1 MANQSWKQQM
11 YQSIANS
18 QVQQVMQQQREQGI
32 AQLQAEFDAW
42 QKQQNDI
49 AQLQAEYDAWYAQN
63 NSQPTPTVP
72 VQTKKEKTQT
82 IPSLRQQ
89 GVDRAVE
96 RRQRFSKL
104 ESNTNYSAAPQINEK
119 ARGGKEW
126 NKSVTDTLNMLN
138 TKDFKDTAKK
148 GSVQRAI
155 AQKPVKE
162 QLENAI
168 KQQNEDTQPT
178 SIRDIIGAGSTPTN
192 NIKDMLTQQPEK
204 KPSVIEPS
212 EQTANNQQFDEVAKI
227 VEDAAKDWAPWFTYR
242 GSKWENPYD
251 SMTPEQQQIVRDYVQ
266 QNKNN
271 PNLSEDERKRLGDFL
286 KVYGGS
292 GDVEDFNDVAT
303 AYNNTFSDR
312 MQTLRAGIGGFV
324 NANKPVADLMAKGAS
339 KLPIMGQAIDLDEA
353 EKAYDASVTNAMDK
367 NRAAA
372 EIGRGA
378 GQIYDYLVT
387 SPVVGAAT
395 SAMGLSGVGASAVNQ
410 LVQAGQDIA
419 LDVYPEAQR
428 MLKEEGEINWGEL
441 AKRFGTDVAMNVAME
456 LIPSLRGVNYDYLTK
471 TVGNNADIFKN
482 MTQSGAYKTIPD
494 IANSIANA
502 ASDIKANEAPVENV
516 AKMQMIP
523 GMETESAVVD
533 DINRQFSDL
542 MGSYHPDTSAMRN
555 IYNAE
560 DLNSSLNEQLADAM
574 RASQADEAVESAA
587 KAMPEAPVNE
597 VANNADEVA
606 EAVNNISPIKND
618 IDEMSDAVTNRI
630 LDVGYKVDAANNDV
644 LNKSYR
650 ELLDY
655 EEKWAKTISESTDI
669 EEIRR
674 ATKDLNNAISR
685 FNTRAKKVDPSIAKD
700 IYNRKFSSMLNS
712 FNTKLDDFYNG
723 ARRTEEATNLIVGSN
738 TDDALKEI
746 SEVQTAKQALFDDVR
761 NGRVSAQDFNYRMDN
776 LNRAE
781 SKLIDKYPDWYDN
794 GTLKGTLE
802 DYVPG
807 ATTKT
812 MAEDVGAAKNVPD
825 TAGEYKMQ
833 FFADG
838 ETPKEQWGT
847 SKFYENNAAKRGYAD
862 KLNPEDYRYRK
873 TNATEQM
880 DVFKTRH
887 KDSKDIVR
895 DLVEA
900 DSFDDADMRG
910 AMAKMDELMN
920 GSVDDV
926 RKGSRLGKKIS
937 FEGREGGRVVQ
948 AMYDASLNTPT
959 GQMRQAQQK
968 IGEAIDN
975 RVGKGTTEALD
986 NLYEKVSQAYDEA
999 KNKEEFAK
1007 KLEELLNGDLKQYA
1021 SKKTAADMD
1030 SKKIRGLN
1038 KIIKML
1044 DKAESLE
1051 DVPIDDLMDVMY
1063 KANGGLTLSPTA
1075 QKEIYDLLTEASKF
1089 DPESYKCRVLQAKAA
1104 RKVMAEVPSGLG
1116 DYIRTFLYDNMLGN
1130 FKTAFSR
1137 NFLGNVAYQSLEKVR
1152 EIPSAA
1158 VDAVTSKFT
1167 GKRSTLGWNRQKAKA
1182 YLEGFKTGGKETL
1195 GDIVNNVNTTRSG
1208 QHGWEEALKNN
1219 TTVHNDN
1226 KALGHWANQV
1236 DFYVENV
1243 MKGGDRP
1250 IYEANYKEFKTELEQ
1265 LLKRYGKDHVVGLE
1279 GVDDS
1284 LLPEVIDKLSA
1295 VRAADE
1301 VFQKKGH
1308 ISEGLT
1314 KLRDGLGELSRGTFG
1329 VDILSTA
1336 SSPFT
1341 LTPGNMAER
1350 AIEYTPIGAIKNAI
1364 ETAKELKVGNFNQ
1377 RRFAEEAGRTITGLP
1392 VLLAAYAGAKN
1403 GNING
1408 GLSTDPDE
1416 RQAQIDDGFIEYGLN
1431 VPEQVPFLGGKTL
1444 DTSDL
1449 PVYGPFMQAGAAIN
1463 ENGLS
1468 PSSSLQAAE
1477 AVLGGSTMQGIR
1489 RAFGADNAS
1498 YSSQDSVLDNL
1509 KHTVLSSGTQF
1520 VPSLV
1525 RQTAQTTDEYKRD
1538 LGEYKSNEYYINSIK
1553 NAIPGVRQTLPIK
1566 YDTEGQPVLQNQG
1579 RNIGSKIL
1587 ENYVLPMNV
1596 SEYAPTELNQEA
1608 SRLLESMG
1616 SPMGFVPKA
1625 ARKDLR
1631 KWDEDPTV
1639 NKEYTEEQFREYK
1652 KDLGTLNSGAANAL
1666 IESDFY
1672 SGLNDDTKAK
1682 TLSNVYS
1689 AMKQIARENA
1699 TGIPVDDKIA
1709 AAYKEGGTEG
1719 MINYLA
1725 GKQAAKDANVKSNSK
1740 AGQAIQEA
1748 AESGDVESA
1757 NNMSQQIQ
1765 LLPTLGL
1772 EKPGPQATYTKAY
1785 GVYDGLTAEDFAK
1798 TYKEIDTNNSQG
1810 LEKAEVIAYMNKHK
1824 LNQSDGMAFWQ
1835 AYAKTEGGNAWKI
1848 PSIKDG
1854 VWK

>member
-1 MANQSWKQQM
+1 MAKQSWKQQM
-11 YQSIANS
+11 YEQIANS
-18 QVQQVMQQQREQGI
+18 QVQQVIAQQR
-32 AQLQAEFDAW
+32 ADQLQNDFANW

-49 AQLQAEYDAWYAQN
+49 AQLQASFAEWK
-63 NSQPTPTVP
+63 NSQPTPEPIQP
-72 VQTKKEKTQT
+72 VQTAPVQTVKRVKEEAKT
-82 IPSLRQQ
+82 IPSLEDYFRPKTLSGRDINKETANYLQRENYQREQQ
-89 GVDRAVE
+89 KENVLASTKPKDNRTA
-96 RRQRFSKL
+96 
-104 ESNTNYSAAPQINEK
+104 NQIVQDAIRGNNED
-119 ARGGKEW
+119 
-126 NKSVTDTLNMLN
+126 VQTDNIRNMFGNPASEGQNSIKNMLQAEVPST
-138 TKDFKDTAKK
+138 TKANVSSDPEADKF
-148 GSVQRAI
+148 
-155 AQKPVKE
+155 
-162 QLENAI
+162 
-168 KQQNEDTQPT
+168 NEVSQ
-178 SIRDIIGAGSTPTN
+178 
-192 NIKDMLTQQPEK
+192 
-204 KPSVIEPS
+204 
-212 EQTANNQQFDEVAKI
+212 I

-251 SMTPEQQQIVRDYVQ
+251 SMTPEQQQIVKDYVQ
-266 QNKNN
+266 QNKDN

-292 GDVEDFNDVAT
+292 GESEDFNEIAT
-303 AYNNTFSDR
+303 AWNNSFGDK
-312 MQTLRAGIGGFV
+312 MQTLRAGIAGFF
-324 NANKPVADLMAKGAS
+324 NSKKPVADLMAKGAT
-339 KLPIMGQAIDLDEA
+339 KLPGLNQIDLDEA
-353 EKAYDASVTNAMDK
+353 NKAYDASVVNAMDK

-378 GQIYDYLVT
+378 GQIYDYAVT

-395 SAMGLSGVGASAVNQ
+395 AALGVGGVGAAAVNQ
-410 LVQAGQDIA
+410 LFQAGQDIA
-419 LDVYPEAQR
+419 FDVWPEAQR
-428 MLKEEGEINWGEL
+428 MLKEEGQINWGEL
-441 AKRFGTDVAMNVAME
+441 AKKFGTDVAMNFAME
-456 LIPSLRGVNYDYLTK
+456 VVPSLRGVNYDYLTK

-494 IANSIANA
+494 LVSNA
-502 ASDIKANEAPVENV
+502 ADAIKSANRASEVPVENI
-516 AKMQMIP
+516 ATRQMIP
-523 GMETESAVVD
+523 GMETESAVTD
-533 DINRQFSDL
+533 EINNQFSQL
-542 MGSYHPDTSAMRN
+542 MGMYQPETSAMRN
-555 IYNAE
+555 IYSAD
-560 DLNSSLNEQLADAM
+560 DLSNNLNEQLANAI
-574 RASQADEAVESAA
+574 RANQADEAIESAA
-587 KAMPEAPVNE
+587 KAMPEAPANE
-597 VANNADEVA
+597 VARTADEVA
-606 EAVNNISPIKND
+606 DSIEDVAKTADNVSPIKAE
-618 IDEMSDAVTNRI
+618 IDDMSEVVTNRI
-630 LDVGYKVDAANNDV
+630 YDVGYKVDAANNEA
-644 LNKSYR
+644 LSKSYN
-650 ELLDY
+650 ELLGY
-655 EEKWAKTISESTDI
+655 EEKWAKAISNSSDI
-669 EEIRR
+669 DEIRQ

-685 FNTRAKKVDPSIAKD
+685 FNTKAKKVDPSISKD
-700 IYNRKFSSMLNS
+700 IYNKKFSSMLNS
-712 FNTKLDDFYNG
+712 FNTKLDDYYNG
-723 ARRTEEATNLIVGSN
+723 ARRAEEAADLIIGNN

-802 DYVPG
+802 DYVPS

-812 MAEDVGAAKNVPD
+812 MAEDVGIAKNTPD
-825 TAGEYKMQ
+825 APGEYKMQ

-847 SKFYENNAAKRGYAD
+847 SKFYENSAAKRGYAD

-900 DSFDDADMRG
+900 DAFDDADMRG
-910 AMAKMDELMN
+910 AMNTMDELMK

-926 RKGSRLGKKIS
+926 RRASRLGKKIS

-948 AMYDASLNTPT
+948 AMYDARLDTPT
-959 GQMRQAQQK
+959 GQVREAQK
-968 IGEAIDN
+968 TIGDAIDK
-975 RVGKGTTEALD
+975 RVGKGTSEALD
-986 NLYEKVSQAYDEA
+986 NLYEELSQAYEKA
-999 KNKEEFAK
+999 KNKEEFAESVK
-1007 KLEELLNGDLKQYA
+1007 KLLSDDLKNHV
-1021 SKKTAADMD
+1021 SKKTAKEMD
-1030 SKKIRGLN
+1030 SKKIKGL
-1038 KIIKML
+1038 KKVL
-1044 DKAESLE
+1044 DVIDKGKDLKAVDFDE
-1051 DVPIDDLMDVMY
+1051 LMDVMY
-1063 KANGGLTLSPTA
+1063 KSNGGVTLSPKT
-1075 QKEIYDLLTEASKF
+1075 QKEVYNLLQRASKY
-1089 DPESYKCRVLQAKAA
+1089 DPESYEFRRLQAQAA
-1104 RKVMAEVPSGLG
+1104 RKVMAEVPSGLT
-1116 DYIRTFLYDNMLGN
+1116 DYVRSFLYANMLGN

-1137 NFLGNVAYQSLEKVR
+1137 NFFGNVAYQTLEKVR
-1152 EIPSAA
+1152 EVPSAIVDSA
-1158 VDAVTSKFT
+1158 VSLKT
-1167 GKRSTLGWNRQKAKA
+1167 GKRSALSWNAGKAKA
-1182 YLEGFKTGGKETL
+1182 YKEGFMTGGKETFQDTF
-1195 GDIVNNVNTTRSG
+1195 GKGGAINTTRSG
-1208 QHGWEEALKNN
+1208 QRGWKQTLANNATLYNDN
-1219 TTVHNDN
+1219 TT
-1226 KALGHWANQV
+1226 LGHWANQV
-1236 DFYVENV
+1236 DYYVKKAMEL
-1243 MKGGDRP
+1243 GDRP
-1250 IYEANYKEFKTELEQ
+1250 IYEANYNEFKTELEQ
-1265 LLKRYGKDHVVGLE
+1265 LVDKYGKNRVVGLE
-1279 GVDDS
+1279 GIDDADI
-1284 LLPEVIDKLSA
+1284 PEVIDKLASL
-1295 VRAADE
+1295 RAADA

-1308 ISEGLT
+1308 MSEGLA
-1314 KLRDGLGELSRGTFG
+1314 KFRDGLGEMSRGALG

-1341 LTPGNMAER
+1341 LTPGNMLEKAV
-1350 AIEYTPIGAIKNAI
+1350 EYTPLGFLKNAI
-1364 ETAKELKVGNFNQ
+1364 ETVSEIKGGGFNQ
-1377 RRFAEEAGRTITGLP
+1377 RRFVEEAGRSITGLP
-1392 VLLAAYAGAKN
+1392 VLGAAYLGAKK
-1403 GNING
+1403 GLING
-1408 GLSTDPDE
+1408 GLSTDQDE

-1449 PVYGPFMQAGAAIN
+1449 PVYGPFMQAGAAIK

-1477 AVLGGSTMQGIR
+1477 AVLGGSAMQGIR

-1509 KHTVLSSGTQF
+1509 KNTVLSSGTQF

-1538 LGEYKSNEYYINSIK
+1538 LGEYKSNEYYLNSIK
-1553 NAIPGVRQTLPIK
+1553 NAIPGVRETLPIK
-1566 YDTEGQPVLQNQG
+1566 YNTEGQPVLQNQG

-1596 SEYAPTELNQEA
+1596 SEYSPTELNQEA

-1639 NKEYTEEQFREYK
+1639 NKEYTEAQFREYK
-1652 KDLGTLNSGAANAL
+1652 QNLGTLNSGAANAL

-1682 TLSNVYS
+1682 TLSKVYS
-1689 AMKQIARENA
+1689 AMKQIAREDA
-1699 TGIPVDDKIA
+1699 TGIPIDDKIA

-1719 MINYLA
+1719 MINYIA
-1725 GKQAAKDANVKSNSK
+1725 GKQAAKDANLQSNSK

>member
-1 MANQSWKQQM
+1 MAKQSWKQQM
-11 YQSIANS
+11 YEQIANS

-32 AQLQAEFDAW
+32 AQLQAEYDAW

-49 AQLQAEYDAWYAQN
+49 AQLQAEYDNWYAQN
-63 NSQPTPTVP
+63 NPQPVQP
-72 VQTKKEKTQT
+72 VQTAPVQTVKMAKEEAKT
-82 IPSLRQQ
+82 IPSLEDYFRPKTLSGRDINKETANYLQREKYQREQQ
-89 GVDRAVE
+89 KENALASTKPKDNRTANQIVQDAIR
-96 RRQRFSKL
+96 K
-104 ESNTNYSAAPQINEK
+104 SNEDVQ
-119 ARGGKEW
+119 
-126 NKSVTDTLNMLN
+126 TDNIRNMFGNPASEGQNSIKNMLQAEVPST
-138 TKDFKDTAKK
+138 TKANVSSDPEADKF
-148 GSVQRAI
+148 
-155 AQKPVKE
+155 
-162 QLENAI
+162 
-168 KQQNEDTQPT
+168 NEVSQ
-178 SIRDIIGAGSTPTN
+178 
-192 NIKDMLTQQPEK
+192 
-204 KPSVIEPS
+204 
-212 EQTANNQQFDEVAKI
+212 I

-251 SMTPEQQQIVRDYVQ
+251 SMTPEQQQIVKDYVQ
-266 QNKNN
+266 QNKDN

-292 GDVEDFNDVAT
+292 GESEDFNEIAT
-303 AYNNTFSDR
+303 AWNNSFGDK
-312 MQTLRAGIGGFV
+312 MQTLRAGIAGFV
-324 NANKPVADLMAKGAS
+324 NSKKPVADLMAKGAT
-339 KLPIMGQAIDLDEA
+339 KLPGLNQIDLDEA
-353 EKAYDASVTNAMDK
+353 NKSYDASVVNAMDK

-372 EIGRGA
+372 EIGRGV
-378 GQIYDYLVT
+378 GQIYDYAVT

-395 SAMGLSGVGASAVNQ
+395 AAMGVGGVGAAAVNQ
-410 LVQAGQDIA
+410 LFQAGQDIA
-419 LDVYPEAQR
+419 FDVWPEAQR
-428 MLKEEGEINWGEL
+428 MLKEEGQINWGEL
-441 AKRFGTDVAMNVAME
+441 AKRFGTDVVMNFAME
-456 LIPSLRGVNYDYLTK
+456 VVPSLRGVNYDYLTK

-494 IANSIANA
+494 LVSNA
-502 ASDIKANEAPVENV
+502 ADAIKSANKASEEPVENI
-516 AKMQMIP
+516 ATRQMIP
-523 GMETESAVVD
+523 GMETESAVTD
-533 DINRQFSDL
+533 EINNQFSQL
-542 MGSYHPDTSAMRN
+542 MGMYQPETSAMRN
-555 IYNAE
+555 IYSAD
-560 DLNSSLNEQLADAM
+560 DLSNSLNEQLANAIK
-574 RASQADEAVESAA
+574 ANQADEVIESAA

-597 VANNADEVA
+597 VARTADEVA
-606 EAVNNISPIKND
+606 DSIEDVAKTVDNVSPIKAE
-618 IDEMSDAVTNRI
+618 IDDMSEVVTNKI
-630 LDVGYKVDAANNDV
+630 YDVGYKVDAANNEA
-644 LNKSYR
+644 LSKSYN
-650 ELLDY
+650 ELLGY
-655 EEKWAKTISESTDI
+655 EEKWAKAISNSSDI
-669 EEIRR
+669 DEIRQ

-685 FNTRAKKVDPSIAKD
+685 FNTRAKKVDPSISKD
-700 IYNRKFSSMLNS
+700 IYNKKFSSMLNS

-723 ARRTEEATNLIVGSN
+723 ARRSEEAANLIVGNN

-802 DYVPG
+802 DYVPS

-812 MAEDVGAAKNVPD
+812 MAEDVGIAKNTPD
-825 TAGEYKMQ
+825 APGEYKMQ

-895 DLVEA
+895 DLVET

-920 GSVDDV
+920 GSVDDI

-1044 DKAESLE
+1044 DKAESLK

-1089 DPESYKCRVLQAKAA
+1089 DPESYKCRILQAKAA

-1137 NFLGNVAYQSLEKVR
+1137 NFLGNVTYQSLEKVR
-1152 EIPSAA
+1152 ELPTAA
-1158 VDAVTSKFT
+1158 VDALTSKFT
-1167 GKRSTLGWNRQKAKA
+1167 GKHSALGWNKDKAKS
-1182 YLEGFKTGGKETL
+1182 YIEGFKTGGKETL
-1195 GDIVNNVNTTRSG
+1195 GDIANGVNTNRSG

-1226 KALGHWANQV
+1226 KMLGHWANQV

-1308 ISEGLT
+1308 MSDGLT

-1350 AIEYTPIGAIKNAI
+1350 AMEYTPIGAIKNAI
-1364 ETAKELKVGNFNQ
+1364 ETAKELKAGNFNQ
-1377 RRFAEEAGRTITGLP
+1377 RRFVEEAGRTITGLP

-1431 VPEQVPFLGGKTL
+1431 LPEFLGGKTL

-1449 PVYGPFMQAGAAIN
+1449 PVYGPFMQAGAAIK

-1509 KHTVLSSGTQF
+1509 KHTVLSSGTQL

-1553 NAIPGVRQTLPIK
+1553 NAIPGARETLPIK
-1566 YDTEGQPVLQNQG
+1566 YNTEGQPVLQNQG

-1587 ENYVLPMNV
+1587 ENYILPMNV

-1631 KWDEDPTV
+1631 AWDEKASKD
-1639 NKEYTEEQFREYK
+1639 YTEAQFREYK
-1652 KDLGTLNSGAANAL
+1652 QNLGTLNSGAANAL

-1709 AAYKEGGTEG
+1709 AAYKEGGTKG
-1719 MINYLA
+1719 MLNYLA
-1725 GKQAAKDANVKSNSK
+1725 GKQAAKDADVKSNSA
-1740 AGQAIQEA
+1740 AGKAIQEA
-1748 AESGDVESA
+1748 AEKGDVETA
-1757 NNMSQQIQ
+1757 NDISQQISI
-1765 LLPTLGL
+1765 LPTLGL
-1772 EKPGPQATYTKAY
+1772 EKPGPKATYTKAY

-1810 LEKAEVIAYMNKHK
+1810 LEKPEVIAYMNKHK